1 MNSAKAVAH
10 LKLKRLYTQRKNHA
24 ESIFYLLVLVALFI
38 FFAVLRDELV
48 RWAGEF
54 CLRRNIVFTTRPVAA
69 LAAVLAALN
78 LNTKLCDEFP
88 PEARAFYKIMGFER
102 PDFVLL
108 ELLTILFRGAAEALF
123 ITVFRYGLLFFWRAV
138 FYFFE
143 ILISMLA
150 GALALFRL
158 NVLKG
163 GLQTRRVKGLRLV
176 NKMFFRHRHLSF
188 LYGDFTAGRKVPDL
202 WVDIILIIL
211 TIVFCV
217 YFQINFTIGL
227 YFVVWISAAVAADC
241 YRYDANRIFLFQ
253 VLRMNKVQFLRYKL
267 FDMFFMSEFFL
278 AVSTVA
284 ALARGTVNLATAAF
298 AFFALSVY
306 GAVMQLGANLV
317 CIRAFPRYAVA
328 GSVLYALLS
337 FIPFA
342 PFFLTAFL
350 FWKMKAKLR
359 AEL

>member
-24 ESIFYLLVLVALFI
+24 ESIFYLLALAALFV

-48 RWAGEF
+48 QWAGAF
-54 CLRRNIVFTTRPVAA
+54 CLRRNIVFTTRPIAA
-69 LAAVLAALN
+69 LAAVFAALN

-88 PEARAFYKIMGFER
+88 PEARSFYKIMGFER

-123 ITVFRYGLLFFWRAV
+123 ITVFRYGPLFSWRTVLYFLEVLILL
-138 FYFFE
+138 
-143 ILISMLA
+143 LA
-150 GALALFRL
+150 GALALFHL

-163 GLQTRRVKGLRLV
+163 GLQTRRVKGLRLI

-217 YFQINFTIGL
+217 YFQINFTIGA
-227 YFVVWISAAVAADC
+227 YFIVWLSAVAASDC
-241 YRYDANRIFLFQ
+241 YRYDAKRIFLFR
-253 VLRMNKVQFLRYKL
+253 VLKMNKARFLRYKL
-267 FDMFFMSEFFL
+267 FDLFFMSEFFL
-278 AVSTVA
+278 AVYAVA
-284 ALARGTVNLATAAF
+284 ALARGTVNPAAAAF
-298 AFFALSVY
+298 SFLTMSVY
-306 GAVMQLGANLV
+306 GAVTQLGANLV
-317 CIRAFPRYAVA
+317 CIRDFPKYSIA
-328 GSVLYALLS
+328 GSVFYALLS
-337 FIPFA
+337 LIPFA

-350 FWKMKAKLR
+350 FWKMKPKLQ